1 MLLLLLTAACG
12 GEREAEGVISREKFV
27 AANVAL
33 RSARFPHPES
43 AVTPEDSAKARA
55 DSAAIRAEV
64 LRRQGVTPR
73 QLRAFVAAHRSE
85 TEELAEVWDEIT
97 NRLARA
103 DSVARADSARRD
115 SLAQAAGAPAPTQQ
129 QPSPAEPGTA
139 VPPPPSMVPDVAP
152 PPAGL
157 PGPRE
162 RERKPR

>member
-1 MLLLLLTAACG
+1 MLLLLLAAACG

-27 AANVAL
+27 AASVAL

-115 SLAQAAGAPAPTQQ
+115 SLAQAPGASVPTQQ
-129 QPSPAEPGTA
+129 PPPAPGTA
-139 VPPPPSMVPDVAP
+139 LPPPPSMVPDAGP
-152 PPAGL
+152 PPSGL
-157 PGPRE
+157 PESRP